1 MNTSPTLP
9 ATASAVNPTG
19 FDVPLSV
26 IRDIAAGAEDGPAP
40 VACWGSTDLSRL
52 AAQAVWE
59 FAQRT
64 RACLPDE
71 SAATV
76 IQDLLT
82 DLMHLC
88 DQEGITS
95 ELFAFRDLVSRAE
108 AHYADEL
115 AAGV

>member
-1 MNTSPTLP
+1 MNTSLTLP

-26 IRDIAAGAEDGPAP
+26 IRDIAVGAEDSTAP

-64 RACLPDE
+64 GACSPEE

-95 ELFAFRDLVSRAE
+95 DLFGFRGLVDLAD
-108 AHYADEL
+108 AHYANEL
-115 AAGV
+115 EEGV